1 MSTYPSFD
9 PNDFQNENP
18 EYFGNPPDQSEY
30 EFGSIVKSLTMA
42 EGLDAGVIT
51 PTETYDDTGCI
62 HPNGATVCNYD
73 DVARGVIPMVQILD
87 QSLNVSASFIAARNR
102 TTDMVMPIVS

>member
-1 MSTYPSFD
+1 MQERLDQDLEAVTKKYSSTMNQAALLWIPKTGEIIAMGSSYPSFD

-18 EYFGNPPDQSEY
+18 EYFGNPNVEREY

-51 PTETYDDTGCI
+51 PTETYDDTGSCY
-62 HPNGATVCNYD
+62 PSERCNG
-73 DVARGVIPMVQILD
+73 L
-87 QSLNVSASFIAARNR
+87 
-102 TTDMVMPIVS
+102 